1 MVELLKSEL
10 DRKIGNNY
18 IFKAVQFGYNI
29 YKKGNGAFIV
39 RHFPFP
45 FDLRLFLDVLRHY
58 LYQDD
63 KLYYSRK
70 IKH

>member
-29 YKKGNGAFIV
+29 YKKGNGSSTDNYL
-39 RHFPFP
+39 PFT
-45 FDLRLFLDVLRHY
+45 FDLRAFPDPIRRLNL
-58 LYQDD
+58 
-63 KLYYSRK
+63 
-70 IKH
+70 

>member
-29 YKKGNGAFIV
+29 YKKGMVVQQITIFPSILRAF
-39 RHFPFP
+39 P
-45 FDLRLFLDVLRHY
+45 DVLRHY
-58 LYQDD
+58 LYQGD
-63 KLYYSRK
+63 KLYHLRK
-70 IKH
+70 ITY

>member
-29 YKKGNGAFIV
+29 YKKGNGSSMDNYL
-39 RHFPFP
+39 PFP
-45 FDLRLFLDVLRHY
+45 FDLRLFPDVLKRY
-58 LYQDD
+58 LYQGN
-63 KLYYSRK
+63 
-70 IKH
+70 

>member
-29 YKKGNGAFIV
+29 NKKGNGSSTDNYL
-39 RHFPFP
+39 PF
-45 FDLRLFLDVLRHY
+45 HS
-58 LYQDD
+58 
-63 KLYYSRK
+63 KGISRRFK
-70 IKH
+70 TLSLSR